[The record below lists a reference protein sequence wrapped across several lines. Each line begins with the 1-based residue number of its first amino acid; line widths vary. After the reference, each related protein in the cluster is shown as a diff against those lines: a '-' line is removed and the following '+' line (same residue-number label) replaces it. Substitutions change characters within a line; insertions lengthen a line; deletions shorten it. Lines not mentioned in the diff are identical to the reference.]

1 MNTSRRERRFI
12 GFRRAPLAR
21 GGTAGGLLLSLLLVG
36 GGCDNR
42 SEHATVPASPVNTAQ
57 PSRRTSG
64 YGEEHRIDLP
74 AADQRLCT
82 AVVIL
87 LDTSGSMRESV
98 ADASGGK
105 QPKHEIARSALERIV
120 AYTEQWQQSHPD
132 RAIQLG
138 VFNFSSSA
146 RTVLPMGEFKADDAR
161 AALASVPKPGGGTA
175 IGDALVQGFQSLYQS
190 GCVRKYLVCITDG
203 QNTAGPA
210 PKRVAKQLFDQTG
223 GEVEIHFVAFDTSA
237 EYFAFLA
244 DVNGHTVQANDG
256 AQLAARLSDIYE
268 KRILA
273 EAMPAEKE

>member
-1 MNTSRRERRFI
+1 MF
-12 GFRRAPLAR
+12 
-21 GGTAGGLLLSLLLVG
+21 SLLLLG
-36 GGCDNR
+36 CGCDSR
-42 SEHATVPASPVNTAQ
+42 SEQVTVPTSPVNTAQ
-57 PSRRTSG
+57 PRQRAGG
-64 YGEEHRIDLP
+64 YGESHRIELP

-98 ADASGGK
+98 ADTSGGK

-146 RTVLPMGEFKADDAR
+146 RAVLPMGEFKADAAR
-161 AALASVPKPGGGTA
+161 TALAAVPGPGGGTA
-175 IGDALVQGFQSLYQS
+175 IGDALVQGFQALYQS

-237 EYFAFLA
+237 DYFAFLA
-244 DVNGHTVQANDG
+244 NVNGHTVQANDG
-256 AQLAARLSDIYE
+256 PQLAARLSEIYE